1 MLLGNTANE
10 LIDIVACADVDTAG
24 WFIDNQ
30 QLWRCLQAFGD
41 QYFLLI
47 TARQGAGRLFRVA
60 EFDIQRPAITF
71 KRGVVTQWMGPEPSV
86 IVGQST
92 DVPG

>member
-41 QYFLLI
+41 QYFC
-47 TARQGAGRLFRVA
+47 
-60 EFDIQRPAITF
+60 
-71 KRGVVTQWMGPEPSV
+71 
-86 IVGQST
+86 
-92 DVPG
+92 